1 MKSKNTKKTLTKK
14 QIQKIDWDLAQP
26 ITSEQ
31 LDKERAIA
39 WGSFY
44 GILLGDFLKLFV
56 EEFRKIEL
64 VGRSVDRHLT
74 NNNRIYEF
82 L

>member
-44 GILLGDFLKLFV
+44 GIYLATF
-56 EEFRKIEL
+56 
-64 VGRSVDRHLT
+64 
-74 NNNRIYEF
+74 
-82 L
+82 